1 MKNKIFEKRMNILKS
16 KLDFNNIDL
25 AIITDEDSIY
35 YFTGYYDYL
44 HMDFGRPTIL
54 LVCKENESHLITP
67 EMERHMASL
76 SASVDKI
83 SFWNDGKDDEWR
95 HYLPGAFDKAS
106 KIALEKNSIP
116 SIIHNYIKSL
126 LSDHISLDIIPIIS
140 DIRIIKSEEELN
152 LARHAGQVAIAMM
165 NAGKNAI
172 CEGVEEYEV
181 ALATSAAGTR
191 VAAELL
197 KKHYNDSNMSPN
209 THFLQIM
216 SSGEN
221 IAMPHHRASTKK
233 IKFGEPVFLCFCGM
247 TNFNRFKLGFDRT
260 FWLGEI
266 QNSNQKKIYN
276 LAIKSQSIAL
286 SLLKPGAVAEDIH
299 KSYAEVIS
307 EAGFD
312 YPFRC
317 GRATG
322 FSFLEK
328 PEIVYGDKTIIKPGM
343 VLAIDGSITLDSKFR
358 VQVGDSFIV
367 TDDGYECITPF
378 PNRIDDVIISG

>member
-1 MKNKIFEKRMNILKS
+1 MENRIFKKRMHILKS

-54 LVCKENESHLITP
+54 LVSRKIGSHLITP

-76 SASVDKI
+76 SANVDKL

-95 HYLPGAFDKAS
+95 YYLPDAFNKVTTVAF
-106 KIALEKNSIP
+106 EKNSMPPLIQ
-116 SIIHNYIKSL
+116 NYIKSL

-140 DIRIIKSEEELN
+140 DIRMIKSEEELN
-152 LARHAGQVAIAMM
+152 LARHAGKVAIAMM
-165 NAGKNAI
+165 NAGRNAI
-172 CEGVEEYEV
+172 SEGVEEYEV

-197 KKHYNDSNMSPN
+197 KKYYNDSNMSPN

-221 IAMPHHRASTKK
+221 ISMPHHRATTKK
-233 IKFGEPVFLCFCGM
+233 IKFGDPVFLCFCGM

-266 QNSNQKKIYN
+266 QNSYHKRIYE
-276 LAIKSQSIAL
+276 LAIQSQSTAL
-286 SLLKPGAVAEDIH
+286 SLLKPGVVAEDIH

-307 EAGFD
+307 DAGFD

-322 FSFLEK
+322 YSFLEK

-367 TDDGYECITPF
+367 TEDGYECITPF
-378 PNRIDDVIISG
+378 SNSLNDMIIKG

>member
-1 MKNKIFEKRMNILKS
+1 MEKTFKKRMEILKS
-16 KLDFNNIDL
+16 KLDFNNVDL

-54 LVCKENESHLITP
+54 LVSNKSGSHLITP
-67 EMERHMASL
+67 EMERHMANI
-76 SASVDKI
+76 SANVEKL
-83 SFWNDGKDDEWR
+83 SFWNDGNDDEWR
-95 HYLPGAFDKAS
+95 THLPSALNKNSSIAF
-106 KIALEKNSIP
+106 EKNLMPPLIQ
-116 SIIHNYIKSL
+116 NYIKEYL
-126 LSDHISLDIIPIIS
+126 INRDIVDISPIIS
-140 DIRIIKSEEELN
+140 DIRMIKSEEELN

-165 NAGKNAI
+165 DAGKEAI
-172 CEGVEEYEV
+172 SEGVEEYEV

-191 VAAELL
+191 VAAQLL
-197 KKHYNDSNMSPN
+197 KKYYKDMNMSPN

-221 IAMPHHRASTKK
+221 ISMPHHRASTKK
-233 IKFGEPVFLCFCGM
+233 MKFGDPVFLCFCGM

-260 FWLGEI
+260 FWIGEI
-266 QNSNQKKIYN
+266 NNSNHKKIYE
-276 LAIKSQSIAL
+276 LAIQSQSKAL
-286 SLLKPGAVAEDIH
+286 SLLKPGVVAEDIH
-299 KSYAEVIS
+299 TAYAKVIS

-322 FSFLEK
+322 YSYLEK

-343 VLAIDGSITLDSKFR
+343 VLAIDGSITLDSTFR

-367 TDDGYECITPF
+367 TDDGYECLTPY
-378 PNRIDDVIISG
+378 PNTLNEIIIKG